1 MTVQALDVERQR
13 RQRKVIKSDEF
24 LPNGFCGPV
33 RTWSELL
40 PPAERS
46 LRLPRD
52 LPQVAPG
59 LHCQQP
65 IEPSLQFDLIEVQ
78 AVTESMGRVEDAV
91 RALALRLADG
101 GTLVLEFEHLQAL
114 PRLRAVVEGRPG
126 AFDPIGSIDDPAQ
139 ALPLK
144 RVLAAVAMAGLHTL
158 DVVAVPTPPGE
169 LAADFADTIF
179 RAGLLP
185 MQWLGGPPPA
195 RYWLVCRKQK
205 ALAGTVLIGCG
216 DDRS

>member
-1 MTVQALDVERQR
+1 M
-13 RQRKVIKSDEF
+13 IKSDEF

-101 GTLVLEFEHLQAL
+101 GTLVLDEIGEMKLALQGKLLHVLQDGEFN
-114 PRLRAVVEGRPG
+114 RL
-126 AFDPIGSIDDPAQ
+126 GSN
-139 ALPLK
+139 
-144 RVLAAVAMAGLHTL
+144 
-158 DVVAVPTPPGE
+158 
-169 LAADFADTIF
+169 
-179 RAGLLP
+179 
-185 MQWLGGPPPA
+185 
-195 RYWLVCRKQK
+195 
-205 ALAGTVLIGCG
+205 
-216 DDRS
+216 